1 MPAEVGPAAEAPR
14 PRGRFRS
21 ATSGLMSK
29 LWMRRRSKK
38 TSKVVPTMKTLVVA
52 PAGTPTRSIST
63 ETCGTP
69 TSPFDGQ
76 PFRLGYLCAEP
87 LVYRK
92 PDGSFGALPPVQS
105 RRDGE
110 VSLLKAVLARSET
123 AVRFRSAVAT
133 VTELRSLLTVG
144 CDALHFSGHGL
155 PRSLSFE
162 LEGRAELTMVGHDR
176 LEALFAAGGHR
187 ARLVFA
193 AACKSEY
200 AGRAFARHV
209 PHVICVRVDARLG
222 DRAARDMAEQ
232 FYAAILRGRTVREAF
247 DIGVAAVGAAGA
259 AYLLLPEDGDHDVPL
274 VRGDDASPF
283 DVALATARPG
293 ALRDESRPAAASSC
307 PAPPAPLFG
316 RAAAVAEV
324 VRLAGYEGRRCV
336 TVAGARGSG
345 KAAVARAA
353 AQFLADRRHFAA
365 VAHVDDLPKA
375 PLSAFLSYVVD
386 ETRQPYPRVVER
398 FLEAAAAA
406 RRACEGRGGGSRRP
420 SADDELTPDS
430 CARAFEDLAD
440 LAGGSVLVVVR
451 GASPEIRGL
460 VRMISHLLENVPG
473 LSVLCSGE
481 SLHGGAERVENAPEK
496 VYDLPPL
503 PRHDMARL
511 LDDLAPRRIPD
522 AELLG
527 LEPHDD
533 APRVATVTPTT
544 RKLLAPIARGPDP
557 ADDRARALDA
567 FAAHGALL
575 ALEGNA
581 KAAVAFAPKL
591 SRDLRD
597 PALPGEAARC
607 LRDSDASPGS
617 APSFWAERGF

>member
-187 ARLVFA
+187 AASCDRDDFREIWGG
-193 AACKSEY
+193 KTM
-200 AGRAFARHV
+200 RNRH
-209 PHVICVRVDARLG
+209 
-222 DRAARDMAEQ
+222 
-232 FYAAILRGRTVREAF
+232 
-247 DIGVAAVGAAGA
+247 
-259 AYLLLPEDGDHDVPL
+259 
-274 VRGDDASPF
+274 
-283 DVALATARPG
+283 
-293 ALRDESRPAAASSC
+293 
-307 PAPPAPLFG
+307 
-316 RAAAVAEV
+316 
-324 VRLAGYEGRRCV
+324 
-336 TVAGARGSG
+336 
-345 KAAVARAA
+345 
-353 AQFLADRRHFAA
+353 RHA
-365 VAHVDDLPKA
+365 
-375 PLSAFLSYVVD
+375 
-386 ETRQPYPRVVER
+386 
-398 FLEAAAAA
+398 
-406 RRACEGRGGGSRRP
+406 
-420 SADDELTPDS
+420 
-430 CARAFEDLAD
+430 
-440 LAGGSVLVVVR
+440 
-451 GASPEIRGL
+451 
-460 VRMISHLLENVPG
+460 
-473 LSVLCSGE
+473 
-481 SLHGGAERVENAPEK
+481 
-496 VYDLPPL
+496 
-503 PRHDMARL
+503 
-511 LDDLAPRRIPD
+511 
-522 AELLG
+522 
-527 LEPHDD
+527 
-533 APRVATVTPTT
+533 
-544 RKLLAPIARGPDP
+544 
-557 ADDRARALDA
+557 
-567 FAAHGALL
+567 
-575 ALEGNA
+575 
-581 KAAVAFAPKL
+581 
-591 SRDLRD
+591 
-597 PALPGEAARC
+597 
-607 LRDSDASPGS
+607 
-617 APSFWAERGF
+617 W

>member
-1 MPAEVGPAAEAPR
+1 MPAEVGPAEEAPR

-193 AACKSEY
+193 AACKSEF

-274 VRGDDASPF
+274 
-283 DVALATARPG
+283 
-293 ALRDESRPAAASSC
+293 
-307 PAPPAPLFG
+307 
-316 RAAAVAEV
+316 
-324 VRLAGYEGRRCV
+324 
-336 TVAGARGSG
+336 
-345 KAAVARAA
+345 
-353 AQFLADRRHFAA
+353 FLADRRHFAA

-440 LAGGSVLVVVR
+440 LAGGNVLVVVR

-481 SLHGGAERVENAPEK
+481 SLHGGAERVEAAPEK